1 MNSPDTVKPSNPLSL
16 IRATRK
22 ASEEQEKSLSQAPV
36 ETLGKR
42 GLVPRDKWMF
52 VPEPA
57 HRSFQAQ
64 GESGTL
70 LGPMGSPQLQA
81 WGRNVLC
88 PSAWEG
94 RRGREKLPGSWEWG
108 KDQVIVGK
116 VGLIGEPVG
125 SPLPPPEEATALE
138 LEGKGCFQPQAQLS
152 QHV

>member
-1 MNSPDTVKPSNPLSL
+1 
-16 IRATRK
+16 
-22 ASEEQEKSLSQAPV
+22 
-36 ETLGKR
+36 
-42 GLVPRDKWMF
+42 MF

-125 SPLPPPEEATALE
+125 SPLPPPGYGVSLRKLRLWSWRAKAVFSLRHSCLSMCEAECVLV
-138 LEGKGCFQPQAQLS
+138 S
-152 QHV
+152 